1 MNVYSLARRSWLWGE
16 GEETASWISPKPPP
30 ALQKLQSKIDSS
42 EQMGNI
48 RGAQERGTPG
58 RGGASPRSWR
68 EAPGCCFFLE
78 FCVFQK
84 MKMPKQSYK
93 TCGIYI
99 LNVYIE

>member
-1 MNVYSLARRSWLWGE
+1 MFTLWPGEAGCGGRGKRQPPGSLQSL
-16 GEETASWISPKPPP
+16 PP